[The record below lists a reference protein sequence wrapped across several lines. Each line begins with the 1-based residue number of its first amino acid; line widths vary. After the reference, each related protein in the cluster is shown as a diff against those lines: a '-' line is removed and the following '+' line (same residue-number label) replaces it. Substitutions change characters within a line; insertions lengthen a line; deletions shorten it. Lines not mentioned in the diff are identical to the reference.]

1 MTARP
6 LTKPNMTLSGTRRM
20 YLAHLKMPTMIW
32 ITPASA
38 TAAKA
43 YSSPCVLIRAIN
55 VTTVAPAPPEINPG
69 RPPNR
74 AATSPAMNAAY
85 SPESGGKPARM
96 ANDNDSGIMVM
107 ATAKPAKISARHWI
121 GLSRSKKF
129 NTFPSMRLTPY
140 ENGFPLLP
148 DPNGS
153 GARISRIQRKNPG
166 FGCSSDCPAPRA
178 SIHGS
183 TPMADESRTN
193 DCSLL
198 HLLVT
203 KLWQPVAQR
212 PPLKNHLP
220 ASPEQVYPY
229 GGLAKQHSPRP
240 L

>member
-20 YLAHLKMPTMIW
+20 YLAHLKMPIMIW

-38 TAAKA
+38 TAANA

-107 ATAKPAKISARHWI
+107 ATAKPARISVRHWI

-140 ENGFPLLP
+140 ENGFPP
-148 DPNGS
+148 VADPTGP
-153 GARISRIQRKNPG
+153 GARISRIQRRKPWIWLLLRLSG
-166 FGCSSDCPAPRA
+166 TPR
-178 SIHGS
+178 IH
-183 TPMADESRTN
+183 TR
-193 DCSLL
+193 L
-198 HLLVT
+198 H
-203 KLWQPVAQR
+203 PNGR
-212 PPLKNHLP
+212 
-220 ASPEQVYPY
+220 
-229 GGLAKQHSPRP
+229 
-240 L
+240 